1 MVLETNRVFG
11 GDSGYYYLDIYAIKD
26 GVMNATVKITK
37 HDPTWSNAFGD
48 YAGAFEVEI
57 VGQMQGRDIVGMMKR
72 LGTSITLPIRLL
84 WMAPL
89 P

>member
-57 VGQMQGRDIVGMMKR
+57 VGSSLFSVGRNVLRGQPQIKLSGE
-72 LGTSITLPIRLL
+72 
-84 WMAPL
+84 
-89 P
+89 